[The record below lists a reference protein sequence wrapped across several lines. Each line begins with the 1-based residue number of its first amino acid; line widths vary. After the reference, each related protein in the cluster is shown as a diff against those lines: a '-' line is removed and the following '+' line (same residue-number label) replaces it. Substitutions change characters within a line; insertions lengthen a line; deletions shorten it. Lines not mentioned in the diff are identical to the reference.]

1 MFEPQSS
8 TKQRRIHIAVAV
20 IVVFVAFTL
29 GILIG
34 YFAIKKPKESREQD
48 VKHEEQ
54 DKKAELQKRHEEMLT
69 YHKKFQATVSEQE
82 LEKSLG

>member
-1 MFEPQSS
+1 M
-8 TKQRRIHIAVAV
+8 AV
-20 IVVFVAFTL
+20 IVVIVAFTL

-34 YFAIKKPKESREQD
+34 YFAIKKPKESKEQD

-54 DKKAELQKRHEEMLT
+54 DKKAELQQRNEEMLT

>member
-8 TKQRRIHIAVAV
+8 TKQRRIHIVVAV
-20 IVVFVAFTL
+20 IVVIVAFTL

-34 YFAIKKPKESREQD
+34 YFAIKKPKESKEQD

-54 DKKAELQKRHEEMLT
+54 DKKAELQQRNEEMLT